1 MSLDLLREK
10 FGYSGVTKKA
20 DNKEIIYE
28 KLNAQ
33 FNNRGD
39 FKSVKEQHQEEL
51 EEKDKIIENLETE
64 TSELANEVV
73 ILKKEKAVLLD
84 NLNKSKW
91 MEN

>member
-39 FKSVKEQHQEEL
+39 F
-51 EEKDKIIENLETE
+51 
-64 TSELANEVV
+64 
-73 ILKKEKAVLLD
+73 
-84 NLNKSKW
+84 
-91 MEN
+91 